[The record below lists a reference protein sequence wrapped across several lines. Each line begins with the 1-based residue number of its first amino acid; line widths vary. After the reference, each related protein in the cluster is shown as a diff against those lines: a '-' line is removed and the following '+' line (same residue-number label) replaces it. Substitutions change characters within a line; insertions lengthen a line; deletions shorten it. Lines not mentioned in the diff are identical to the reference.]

1 VRWQMLRHNR
11 SNKLNESSK
20 DYGGRKQ
27 TSRARL
33 QLYKT
38 ERNYAAN
45 REKESFMKRMLLGMF
60 AVLWLGAGFS
70 SRSPVDGRQATFPD
84 PTLTDPIA
92 AVTESE
98 RGINIEMGVAN
109 RSQERLE
116 EQEPFAGHWQLLN
129 RAGQIRAEGYMHRLG
144 RLEPGEARSPLHW
157 EGELAEGSYW
167 LLWGAPA
174 IGATVTRF
182 EIVVDDGVVGVQGV
196 RSQAY
201 DSFLPAT
208 DFP

>member
-1 VRWQMLRHNR
+1 MRH
-11 SNKLNESSK
+11 L
-20 DYGGRKQ
+20 
-27 TSRARL
+27 
-33 QLYKT
+33 
-38 ERNYAAN
+38 
-45 REKESFMKRMLLGMF
+45 FLGMF
-60 AVLWLGAGFS
+60 AVLCLGAGFS

-84 PTLTDPIA
+84 PTITDPIV

-98 RGINIEMGVAN
+98 RGIRIEMGVAN

-129 RAGQIRAEGYMHRLG
+129 RAGEVRAEGYVNALG
-144 RLEPGEARSPLHW
+144 RLEPAEVRSPYHW

-182 EIVVDDGVVGVQGV
+182 EIVVDDGVVSVQSV